1 MSCSPARLAANVKNS
16 KRSTGPRTPAGRE
29 TASRNSYKH
38 GIYATAKVVAACEEA
53 EFRDWRG
60 RWLDDYQPEGTAE
73 TNLIERAALASWKIR
88 RCSRVEA
95 AKLDKQRR
103 GAGRRHDDA
112 QADRADLLGRRLI
125 IIASEMV
132 LNQYHTDPHAVPDNP
147 AALYRQLC
155 SFRQGADWLLAKW
168 GEVAE
173 VLEHDGSFD
182 DYDRLKA
189 ALLAGKRP
197 GEAVFD
203 HEVRDLFL
211 ACFAAAAEPWALHDL
226 FRHAHATGC
235 PKPMYTDLVTALQA
249 RYGYPD
255 ADAGRAALQGF
266 IARHVGRL
274 EALKAEALDW
284 EAEQDREAAELVAL
298 FDDTKSGAAL
308 RRYET
313 ACERDLH
320 RALADFQRLRRHP
333 LWPPCGNEP
342 IAEVES
348 SEEVPP
354 IDPAETRAK
363 SAPAEAPGGEESV
376 VGCVTSSQTHRPITE
391 AIPPQPLVTKSPRP
405 EGVPLPGT
413 QIVDGPA
420 WVGLRGSPG
429 LVDGR

>member
-1 MSCSPARLAANVKNS
+1 MCSESRKAANVNNA
-16 KRSTGPRTPAGRE
+16 KRSTGPRSPLGKSV
-29 TASRNSYKH
+29 ASRNSFKH
-38 GIYATAKVVAACEEA
+38 GLYARARVVAACEEA

-60 RWLDDYQPEGTAE
+60 QWLEDYRPDGTAE
-73 TNLIERAALASWKIR
+73 TDCIERAALSSWKLR
-88 RCSRVEA
+88 RCSQVEA
-95 AKLDKQRR
+95 ATLDTQRR

-112 QADRADLLGRRLI
+112 QADRADLLGRRLV

-155 SFRQGADWLLAKW
+155 SFKQGADWLLAKW

-226 FRHAHATGC
+226 FRQAQATGS
-235 PKPMYTDLVTALQA
+235 PRPLYNDLITALQA

-255 ADAGRAALQGF
+255 AAAGRAALQGF

-274 EALKAEALDW
+274 EALKADALDI
-284 EAEQDREAAELVAL
+284 EADLDREAAEVVAL
-298 FDDTKSGAAL
+298 FDDTKAGAAL

-320 RALADFQRLRRHP
+320 RALADFLRLRRHP
-333 LWPPCGNEP
+333 LRPPCGSEP
-342 IAEVES
+342 IAELDPA
-348 SEEVPP
+348 EEVMP
-354 IDPAETRAK
+354 IDPAETCAEP
-363 SAPAEAPGGEESV
+363 APSEAPSGVEPV
-376 VGCVTSSQTHRPITE
+376 VGCVKSSKTHHPSTE
-391 AIPPQPLVTKSPRP
+391 ALQSSPVATNSPPPK
-405 EGVPLPGT
+405 GVPLSGT
-413 QIVDGPA
+413 QVVDGPA
-420 WVGLRGSPG
+420 WVGLRGAPG
-429 LVDGR
+429 LVDRA

>member
-1 MSCSPARLAANVKNS
+1 MTCSPARLAANQANS

-29 TASRNSYKH
+29 TASKNSYKH
-38 GIYATAKVVAACEEA
+38 EFYATAKVVAACEEA
-53 EFRDWRG
+53 GFRDWRG
-60 RWLDDYQPEGTAE
+60 QWLDDYRPDGTAE
-73 TNLIERAALASWKIR
+73 TNAIERAALSSWKLR
-88 RCSRVEA
+88 RCSQVEA
-95 AKLDKQRR
+95 AKLDTQRR
-103 GAGRRHDDA
+103 GAGRRHDDE
-112 QADRADLLGRRLI
+112 QRDRADLLDRRLV
-125 IIASEMV
+125 IIASGMV

-147 AALYRQLC
+147 AALYRELC

-226 FRHAHATGC
+226 FRQAQATGC
-235 PKPMYTDLVTALQA
+235 PRPLYNDLITALQA

-255 ADAGRAALQGF
+255 AAAGRAALQGF

-274 EALKAEALDW
+274 EALKADCLDAEAALDRE
-284 EAEQDREAAELVAL
+284 EAEISAL
-298 FDDTKSGAAL
+298 FDDTKAGAAL

-320 RALADFQRLRRHP
+320 RALADFLRLRRHP
-333 LWPPCGNEP
+333 LRPPCGNEP
-342 IAEVES
+342 IAEVEP

-354 IDPAETRAK
+354 IDPLENRTE
-363 SAPAEAPGGEESV
+363 SAPSATESGV
-376 VGCVTSSQTHRPITE
+376 VCVKSSQTHHPITE
-391 AIPPQPLVTKSPRP
+391 TIPPQPLATKPPRP
-405 EGVPLPGT
+405 EGVPLPGAQT
-413 QIVDGPA
+413 VDGPVR
-420 WVGLRGSPG
+420 VGLRGSPG
-429 LVDGR
+429 LVDRS